1 MSYFPSG
8 YHASGYWAEGF
19 FPDEGGDDVISTH
32 IIDPQ
37 TVIDYITDDQ
47 SAAPDE
53 DLIGELIDE
62 AFAEF
67 VAETGQPIEQQEY
80 VWEFDHIAGF
90 TATPSLVQVN
100 GISKLEYRD
109 SDMEWQEIDTEL
121 YTEQH
126 AGGWQIYYPA
136 GFRRGRLYRATL
148 DAGYQ
153 TIPRDILDV
162 VKYRTIER
170 YYDSVPGRNR
180 FQMESEASSGAV
192 SVTLKYDRATL
203 AERWRT
209 VVRRY
214 TPG

>member
-1 MSYFPSG
+1 MAYIPTLGFPYF
-8 YHASGYWAEGF
+8 
-19 FPDEGGDDVISTH
+19 GGLSAVDGEDDPETQH

-37 TVIDYITDDQ
+37 RVIDYITDDQ
-47 SAAPDE
+47 SAPPDE
-53 DLIGELIDE
+53 ELIGELIDE
-62 AFAEF
+62 VFAEF

-80 VWEFDHIAGF
+80 VWEFDYISGS
-90 TATPSLVQVN
+90 TATPALVKIN

-109 SDMEWQEIDTEL
+109 GDMEWQEIDAEQ
-121 YTEQH
+121 YAEQH

-136 GFRRGRLYRATL
+136 GFRRGRCYRATL

-153 TIPRDILDV
+153 TIPCDILDI

-180 FQMESEASSGAV
+180 FQMESEASNGAV
-192 SVTLKYDRATL
+192 SVTLKYDRETL
-203 AERWRT
+203 AARWRA

-214 TPG
+214 TTAG